1 MNKHLLLTIASM
13 LFVGALFSQQKV
25 KDRTVEGNTLPNG
38 NAILELESTNKGLL
52 HTRVMLTSSTEATPL
67 SQHVAGMMVY
77 NTATAN
83 DVVPGIYYNDGTKWV
98 LAGTVTNGANNISYN
113 PTSYEISYVDDQGNT
128 QTIDLQEIVRA
139 NETVTMLAN
148 NGDGTYTY
156 TSEAGTETMINV
168 PADVISNFEEILNNE
183 GVRNELIEQLTNTSV
198 GGNVYYD
205 GTAFTY
211 VDGDGNTQTI
221 DFGDLVQA
229 NETVT
234 TLVSNGGGTYTYTSE
249 DGTAVTF
256 DANTSTVTDNGD
268 GTYTITNADGTT
280 VTIDVAGDVLTE
292 FQDNTSDI
300 YTEIQNIITAGS
312 DALVDNGDG
321 TFTHTAADGTEV
333 TFDGTRSDITDNGDG
348 TYTVIGQDGTPVTI
362 DVTGDVLTDL
372 QDNTSDIYNEIRN
385 IITAGSDALVDNGDG
400 TFTHTAADGTVVSFD
415 ANTTTVMDNGD
426 GTYTV
431 TGADGTTVVIDTPG
445 DVLTDL
451 QDNTSDIYT
460 EIQNIVTANETLTA
474 LVNNTDGTYTYYN
487 EAGIDAAGNPIPGSG
502 VAIDI
507 PADVISNFETIIGD
521 ADVLNELI
529 EQLTSTSV
537 GGNVYYDGTS
547 FTYVDAAGDTQS
559 IDFGDLVQA
568 NETVT
573 TLVNNTDGTYTYTSE
588 NDTPTTF
595 DVTQSGVG
603 DPTTAGTTGTA
614 GDIYV
619 DESTGDIYTNDGT
632 TWKPANVNI
641 YNSDGALTGDRILD
655 LNGSSLEFAGTNQ
668 QTGWSPNGGITQNNL
683 LPSSGSASMGFLGGN
698 NTNLYVQAF
707 YGGST
712 QVIASGNATNFV
724 IGTGYTANPTF
735 VRFDTS
741 PGGGL
746 APNPAIYI
754 TSEGYLGIGSDGLD
768 ASEKLDV
775 TAGNARIRDINTN
788 VGASTDNIVV
798 ADADGVL
805 KTVATD
811 AFAIEPWQVQGT
823 TDKATDNAQ
832 EIYQTGSIAI
842 GTNEIPVLSVDGE
855 NLTSTVKLHVDGNIT
870 STGRLYTTNS
880 LYADYVFEKYF
891 NGHSDLNAKYEFA
904 SLNDVKKFIKKNH
917 HLPGITRI
925 ADLSKSA
932 NGYTF
937 DLTTLSIQQLEK
949 IEELFIHTIEQQEL
963 LDKQQ
968 AQLEKQ
974 QKELA
979 ELKEKLAKIEQL
991 LGQQ

>member
-1 MNKHLLLTIASM
+1 
-13 LFVGALFSQQKV
+13 
-25 KDRTVEGNTLPNG
+25 
-38 NAILELESTNKGLL
+38 
-52 HTRVMLTSSTEATPL
+52 
-67 SQHVAGMMVY
+67 
-77 NTATAN
+77 
-83 DVVPGIYYNDGTKWV
+83 
-98 LAGTVTNGANNISYN
+98 
-113 PTSYEISYVDDQGNT
+113 
-128 QTIDLQEIVRA
+128 DL
-139 NETVTMLAN
+139 
-148 NGDGTYTY
+148 
-156 TSEAGTETMINV
+156 
-168 PADVISNFEEILNNE
+168 
-183 GVRNELIEQLTNTSV
+183 
-198 GGNVYYD
+198 
-205 GTAFTY
+205 
-211 VDGDGNTQTI
+211 
-221 DFGDLVQA
+221 GDLVK
-229 NETVT
+229 
-234 TLVSNGGGTYTYTSE
+234 
-249 DGTAVTF
+249 
-256 DANTSTVTDNGD
+256 
-268 GTYTITNADGTT
+268 
-280 VTIDVAGDVLTE
+280 
-292 FQDNTSDI
+292 
-300 YTEIQNIITAGS
+300 
-312 DALVDNGDG
+312 
-321 TFTHTAADGTEV
+321 
-333 TFDGTRSDITDNGDG
+333 
-348 TYTVIGQDGTPVTI
+348 
-362 DVTGDVLTDL
+362 
-372 QDNTSDIYNEIRN
+372 
-385 IITAGSDALVDNGDG
+385 
-400 TFTHTAADGTVVSFD
+400 
-415 ANTTTVMDNGD
+415 
-426 GTYTV
+426 
-431 TGADGTTVVIDTPG
+431 
-445 DVLTDL
+445 
-451 QDNTSDIYT
+451 
-460 EIQNIVTANETLTA
+460 ANETLTA

-487 EAGIDAAGNPIPGSG
+487 EAGIDDAGNPVPGSG
-502 VAIDI
+502 IVIDIPADVISNFETIIGDADVLNELIEQLTNTSVGGNVYYDGTSFTYVDAAGDPQSIDFGDLVQANETVTTLVNNTDGTYTYYNEAGIDDDGNPVPGSGIVIDI

-573 TLVNNTDGTYTYTSE
+573 TLVNNTDGTYTYYNEAGIDDDGNPVPGSGIVIDIPADVISNFETIIGDADVLNELIEQLTSTSVGGNVYYDGTAFTYVDAAGDTQSIDFGDLVQANETVTTLVNNTDGTYTYYNEAGIDDDGNPVPGSGIVIDIPADVISNFETIIGDADVLNELIEQLTSTSVGGNVYYDGTSFTYVDAAGDPQSIDFGDLVQANETVTTLVNNTDGTYTYTSE
-588 NDTPTTF
+588 DGTPTTF

-904 SLNDVKKFIKKNH
+904 SLNDVKKFITKNH

-937 DLTTLSIQQLEK
+937 DLTSLSIQQLEK